1 MKQKKK
7 ELIDGR
13 IRHAWH
19 RVYRLYNQRAIAHG
33 LTISAGFILMH
44 IDKEGTPS
52 TALGPRMGME
62 PTSLS
67 RTLKSMEDQG
77 WIKRVISQ
85 IDKRKVLIFLTPEG
99 LLKRNLVRDFLLEF
113 NEKLHQRIPQKD
125 LEGFFNTMNILDQVI
140 DEVVN
145 LDEK

>member
-1 MKQKKK
+1 
-7 ELIDGR
+7 
-13 IRHAWH
+13 
-19 RVYRLYNQRAIAHG
+19 
-33 LTISAGFILMH
+33 
-44 IDKEGTPS
+44 
-52 TALGPRMGME
+52 
-62 PTSLS
+62 
-67 RTLKSMEDQG
+67 MEDQG

-113 NEKLHQRIPQKD
+113 NEKLNQRIPQKD
-125 LEGFFNTMNILDQVI
+125 LDGFFNTMNILDQVI

>member
-52 TALGPRMGME
+52 TTLGPRMGME

-85 IDKRKVLIFLTPEG
+85 IDKIKVFIFLTPEG
-99 LLKRNLVRDFLLEF
+99 LLKRNLVKDFLLEF
-113 NEKLHQRIPQKD
+113 NEKLNQRIPTKD
-125 LEGFFNTMNILDQVI
+125 LDGFFNTMNILDQVI